1 MPIYTFNFKKA
12 NLKNGTASSIQQN
25 KWLLFAALTFVLLLL
40 LGNYLQLLC
49 EIIDDLLF
57 LQLLAC

>member
-1 MPIYTFNFKKA
+1 MELHMRGFKMKCA
-12 NLKNGTASSIQQN
+12 TTASSIQQN

-40 LGNYLQLLC
+40 LGNYPQLLC